1 MSVFLP
7 KSTFHQGIRHRDLRL
22 RELGTPCS
30 TKHLSPLDHPLKKL
44 FIDTATG
51 KLGSVTRNSGYLLI
65 EVSVILA
72 LLGTLKCPASA
83 L

>member
-7 KSTFHQGIRHRDLRL
+7 KSTFHQGIRRRDLRS

-30 TKHLSPLDHPLKKL
+30 TKRLSPLDHPLKKP

-51 KLGSVTRNSGYLLI
+51 KLGRVTGAPDTFLLK
-65 EVSVILA
+65 SQLP
-72 LLGTLKCPASA
+72 LLCSA
-83 L
+83 LGNA

>member
-1 MSVFLP
+1 M
-7 KSTFHQGIRHRDLRL
+7 KR
-22 RELGTPCS
+22 
-30 TKHLSPLDHPLKKL
+30 LSPLDHPLKKL

-72 LLGTLKCPASA
+72 LPGTRKCPASA